1 MRKLLLVVAAS
12 VALAGCAA
20 GSGGSGLTPAEY
32 PYYQIYLKQAHYK
45 AFVRAKVT
53 GGQGL
58 FHYPIHQAR
67 DLEVAISHAM
77 EYCNSRRG
85 TTAHAGCQLHSL
97 GNVDVSMLNEQ
108 ELARAIAV
116 YKRRRDLFTS
126 ADLPAA
132 FERNRLAAR

>member
-1 MRKLLLVVAAS
+1 MRNLALLVAAS
-12 VALAGCAA
+12 IALAACA
-20 GSGGSGLTPAEY
+20 GSDVSSLTPTEY

-53 GGQGL
+53 EDQGL
-58 FHYPIHQAR
+58 FHYPIYQAR
-67 DLEVAISHAM
+67 DLEAAISHAM
-77 EYCNSRRG
+77 EYCTSRLG
-85 TTAHAGCQLHSL
+85 AIAHAGCQLHSL
-97 GNVDVSMLNEQ
+97 GNVDVSRLNEE

-116 YKRRRDLFTS
+116 YKRKRDFTS

>member
-1 MRKLLLVVAAS
+1 MRKLVLLVAAS

-20 GSGGSGLTPAEY
+20 GSGVASLTPTEY
-32 PYYQIYLKQAHYK
+32 PYYQNYLKQTHYK
-45 AFVRAKVT
+45 AFVRGKVT
-53 GGQGL
+53 EGQG
-58 FHYPIHQAR
+58 FFIYPIHQAR

-77 EYCNSRRG
+77 EYCKSQG
-85 TTAHAGCQLHSL
+85 TIAHAGCQLHSL
-97 GNVDVSMLNEQ
+97 GNVDVSRLNEE

-116 YKRRRDLFTS
+116 YKRKRDFTS

>member
-1 MRKLLLVVAAS
+1 MRKPVLLVAAS

-20 GSGGSGLTPAEY
+20 GSGGYDLTPTEY

-53 GGQGL
+53 EGQGIFL
-58 FHYPIHQAR
+58 YPIHQAR
-67 DLEVAISHAM
+67 DLEAAISHAM
-77 EYCNSRRG
+77 ENCNSRRG
-85 TTAHAGCQLHSL
+85 AIAHAGCQLHSL
-97 GNVDVSMLNEQ
+97 GNVDVSGLNEQ

-116 YKRRRDLFTS
+116 YKRKRDFTS